1 MGNIGEAIENE
12 WEIIGEAIE
21 NEWEIIGEAISCFF
35 IAGLKRSYS
44 ALWH

>member
-44 ALWH
+44 TFWH